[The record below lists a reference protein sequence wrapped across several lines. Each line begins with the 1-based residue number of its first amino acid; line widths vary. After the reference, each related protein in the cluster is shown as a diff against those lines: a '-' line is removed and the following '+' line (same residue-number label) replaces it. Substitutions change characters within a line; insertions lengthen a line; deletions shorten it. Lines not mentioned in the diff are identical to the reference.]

1 MKIQCLIRTLLLSI
15 ALIFPASTFASVSI
29 SVGGNVWYAWW
40 QPAWSDGKM
49 LINTILPVIGGVV
62 SSKVNSKNFTP
73 SGSVLAGPSLS
84 IGFLKRWSI
93 SSVFLAGKYLHRS
106 SGLAPFEDVWSSML
120 FSLTSLNFGVSHQT
134 YTRRSV
140 KMESD
145 TTVSCSLH
153 RYVKLF
159 TGFKYQGYAYDEEF
173 KEVRTTDASY
183 RELRDEVKQYG
194 AGIGLGGTLPLGANF
209 FLLASTS
216 GIALWGFETTT
227 FSTQYCISFPWPPAY
242 TLTLAWKGKGRF
254 FSYGCSTSLSV
265 AYYIARIGTTVSIG
279 GRYQVLFYR
288 QKYHDIFRNDV
299 AMNIVNGKYDHFYG
313 VTFSM
318 TYSFR
323 IGGKSK
329 GDESPG

>member
-1 MKIQCLIRTLLLSI
+1 MKRKCLIRTLLLSI
-15 ALIFPASTFASVSI
+15 ALIFPAASFASVSI
-29 SVGGNVWYAWW
+29 SVGGKVWYAWW

-49 LINTILPVIGGVV
+49 LTNEIVPTIKGVG
-62 SSKVNSKNFTP
+62 SMKVNSKNFMP

-106 SGLAPFEDVWSSML
+106 SGLASCESILSSILFPPASFYMDVSQ
-120 FSLTSLNFGVSHQT
+120 QT

-153 RYVKLF
+153 RYVKF
-159 TGFKYQGYAYDEEF
+159 FAGFKYQGYRYNEEF

-183 RELRDEVKQYG
+183 RELRDEVKQFG
-194 AGIGLGGTLPLGANF
+194 GGVGLGGTVPLGANF
-209 FLLASTS
+209 FLLASAS

-227 FSTQYCISFPWPPAY
+227 FSTEYGISFPSPVY
-242 TLTLAWKGKGRF
+242 TLNLVWKGKGRF
-254 FSYGCSTSLSV
+254 FSYGCSTSLSL

-323 IGGKSK
+323 IGKKPEGE
-329 GDESPG
+329 ESPG